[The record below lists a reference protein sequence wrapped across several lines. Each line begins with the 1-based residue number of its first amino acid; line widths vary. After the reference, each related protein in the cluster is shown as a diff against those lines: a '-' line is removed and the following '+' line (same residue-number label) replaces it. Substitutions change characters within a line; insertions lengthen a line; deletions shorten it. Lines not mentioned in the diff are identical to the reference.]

1 MYDSPKLIGLRNELI
16 KNLFKKGIKNKDILK
31 AFFKVPRHLFIHKD
45 FESYAYKDEAFPI
58 EDNQTI
64 SQPFTVAFQTQ
75 LLDVCKGDKVL
86 EIGTGSGFQTAV
98 LVFLGAEVYT
108 IERIHSLYKK
118 SKKILDQI
126 NLIPK
131 KNIWDDGH
139 KGFESF
145 SPFDKIIIT
154 AACEKPP
161 NNLLK
166 QLKINGKMVVP
177 IGKDVQKMTLFT
189 RVSENKFEKRT
200 FGDYRFVP
208 MLRNKN

>member
-16 KNLFKKGIKNKDILK
+16 KNLLKKGIKNKDILR
-31 AFFKVPRHLFIHKD
+31 AFFKVPRHLFIHKN
-45 FESYAYKDEAFPI
+45 FESYAYTDVAFPI
-58 EDNQTI
+58 DDNQTI

-75 LLDVCKGDKVL
+75 LLDIRKGYKVL

-108 IERIHSLYKK
+108 IERIHNLYKK

-126 NLIPK
+126 NLMPK

-139 KGFESF
+139 NGFESF
-145 SPFDKIIIT
+145 SPFDRIIIT
-154 AACEKPP
+154 AACETPP

-177 IGKDVQKMTLFT
+177 IGKNVQKMTLFI

>member
-1 MYDSPKLIGLRNELI
+1 MYDSPKLIGLRKELI
-16 KNLFKKGIKNKDILK
+16 KNLLKKGIKNKDILK
-31 AFFKVPRHLFIHKD
+31 AFIKVPRHLFIHKD

-75 LLDVCKGDKVL
+75 LLDVCKGDRVL

-108 IERIHSLYKK
+108 IERIHNLYKK

-126 NLIPK
+126 NLMPK

-145 SPFDKIIIT
+145 SPFDRIIIT
-154 AACEKPP
+154 AACETPP

-177 IGKDVQKMTLFT
+177 IGKNVQKMTLFT
-189 RVSENKFEKRT
+189 RVSKNKFEKRT

>member
-16 KNLFKKGIKNKDILK
+16 KNLLKKGIKNKDILK

-45 FESYAYKDEAFPI
+45 FESYAYTDVAFPI

-64 SQPFTVAFQTQ
+64 SQPSTVAFQTQ

-86 EIGTGSGFQTAV
+86 EIGTGSGFQTAI

-108 IERIHSLYKK
+108 IERIHNLYKK
-118 SKKILDQI
+118 SKKILDLI
-126 NLIPK
+126 NLVPK

-139 KGFESF
+139 NGFESF

-154 AACEKPP
+154 AACEIPP
-161 NNLLK
+161 RNLLK

-177 IGKDVQKMTLFT
+177 IGKDVQKMTLFI
-189 RVSENKFEKRT
+189 RISEKKFKKKT

>member
-16 KNLFKKGIKNKDILK
+16 KNLLKKGIKNKDILK

-45 FESYAYKDEAFPI
+45 FESYAYTDVAFPI

-64 SQPFTVAFQTQ
+64 SQPSTVAFQTQ

-86 EIGTGSGFQTAV
+86 EIGTGSGFQTAI

-108 IERIHSLYKK
+108 IERIHNLYKK

-126 NLIPK
+126 NLVPK

-139 KGFESF
+139 RGFESF
-145 SPFDKIIIT
+145 YPFDRIIIT
-154 AACEKPP
+154 AACETPP

-177 IGKDVQKMTLFT
+177 IGKDVQKMTLYT

>member
-1 MYDSPKLIGLRNELI
+1 MYDSPKLIGLRKELI
-16 KNLFKKGIKNKDILK
+16 KNLLKKGIKNKDILK
-31 AFFKVPRHLFIHKD
+31 AFIKVPRHLFIHKD

-58 EDNQTI
+58 DENQTI

-75 LLDVCKGDKVL
+75 LLDVCKGDRVL

-108 IERIHSLYKK
+108 IERIHNLYKK

-126 NLIPK
+126 NLMPK

-145 SPFDKIIIT
+145 SPFDRIIIT
-154 AACEKPP
+154 AACETPP

-189 RVSENKFEKRT
+189 RVSKNKFEKRT

>member
-86 EIGTGSGFQTAV
+86 EIGTGSGFQTAI

-108 IERIHSLYKK
+108 IERIHNLYKK
-118 SKKILDQI
+118 SKKILNQI
-126 NLIPK
+126 NLVPK

-139 KGFESF
+139 RGFESF
-145 SPFDKIIIT
+145 SPFDRIIIT
-154 AACEKPP
+154 AACKTPP
-161 NNLLK
+161 NNWLK
-166 QLKINGKMVVP
+166 QLKINGKLAVP
-177 IGKDVQKMTLFT
+177 IGKDVQKMTLYT